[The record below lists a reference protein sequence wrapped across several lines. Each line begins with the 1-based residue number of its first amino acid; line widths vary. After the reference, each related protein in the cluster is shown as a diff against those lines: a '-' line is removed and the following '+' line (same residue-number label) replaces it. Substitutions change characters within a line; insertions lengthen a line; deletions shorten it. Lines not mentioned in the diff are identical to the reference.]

1 MGRTAPAGA
10 VHSPGASLP
19 TAGPHRQRPGLAPLM
34 PTFNYSARSPAGD
47 LQNGE
52 IDLPTRDEVVT
63 YLRRQRLIPVSVK
76 AKPKEVAFAL
86 GSGVKT
92 REIVVFTRQFATMIN
107 AGLPLVQSLTILAEQ
122 TENARFRQI
131 IMQVLNDVQAGQTL
145 ADAMRRHPK
154 VFTDLYVNMVAAGE
168 AGGILDIILNR
179 LALFLEKNDAL
190 ARKIRGA
197 MTYPAVVLTVV
208 VGATTILL
216 WQVVPVFATIF
227 SDAGMALPAATQ
239 VVLSISEFLQ
249 NYIHLLALGIVALAF
264 AIRRYYRTSGGRLA
278 IDRVLLRMPILGP
291 LIRKAAVA
299 RFTRTLGTLVSSGVS
314 ILEGLEITARTA
326 GNRVV
331 HDAVM
336 QSRRSIAGGA
346 TIADPLKASGVFPPM
361 VVQMIN
367 VGEQTGGLDEML
379 SKIADFYD
387 EEVDA
392 AVAALLSAMEPVM
405 IVFLGGVVGG
415 MIVAMYLPIF
425 DMINA
430 VG

>member
-1 MGRTAPAGA
+1 
-10 VHSPGASLP
+10 
-19 TAGPHRQRPGLAPLM
+19 M
-34 PTFNYSARSPAGD
+34 PTFSYSARSTAGEI
-47 LQNGE
+47 QTGE

-63 YLRRQRLIPVSVK
+63 FLRRQRLVPLAIRTKSK
-76 AKPKEVAFAL
+76 DISITI
-86 GSGVKT
+86 GTGVKM
-92 REIVVFTRQFATMIN
+92 REIVIFTRQFSTMIN

-122 TENARFRQI
+122 CENEHLQKVISA
-131 IMQVLNDVQAGQTL
+131 VLNDIQAGQTL

-154 VFTDLYVNMVAAGE
+154 IFSDLYVNMVAAGE
-168 AGGILDIILNR
+168 AGGILDTILNR
-179 LALFLEKNDAL
+179 LAFFLEKNDAL

-197 MTYPAVVLTVV
+197 MTYPVVVLFVV
-208 VGATTILL
+208 LAATTILL
-216 WQVVPVFATIF
+216 WKVVPIFAEIF
-227 SDAGMALPAATQ
+227 TSAGMALPTPTR
-239 VVLSISEFLQ
+239 VVLGVSEFLQ
-249 NYIHLLALGIVALAF
+249 NYILLIFVGLIGMVV
-264 AIRRYYRTSGGRLA
+264 AIRQYYRTSGGQLA
-278 IDRVLLRMPILGP
+278 IDRMLLRMPILGS
-291 LIRKAAVA
+291 LIRKAAVS

-346 TIADPLKASGVFPPM
+346 TIADPLKQSGVFPPM

-387 EEVDA
+387 DEVDA
-392 AVAALLSAMEPVM
+392 AVGALTSVLEPVM
-405 IVFLGGVVGG
+405 IVVMGIVIGG
-415 MIVAMYLPIF
+415 MVVAMYMPMF
-425 DMINA
+425 DLIQT